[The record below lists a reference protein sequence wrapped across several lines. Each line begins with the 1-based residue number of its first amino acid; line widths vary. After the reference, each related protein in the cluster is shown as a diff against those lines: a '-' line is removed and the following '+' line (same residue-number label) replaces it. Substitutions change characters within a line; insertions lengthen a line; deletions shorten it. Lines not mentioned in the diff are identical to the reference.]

1 MSLNRQQVLDIVFPR
16 STTLR
21 GQRFTQD
28 TPILVDVWVAF
39 AGHPGERQELLLT
52 PHRETNVQKLAREV
66 QTRLTAED
74 PESTSGVIYN
84 QSHVLARVTLRE
96 LIRVVLP
103 LSYWWA
109 REVQRPYG
117 GRVGELLDGLLA
129 RENFDEL
136 LMVPASQDRERRYSE
151 DLLDFIRIAGLIA
164 IDQAAPPPPT
174 GTTVLRDAV
183 LALSDLLKDVLP
195 PPAEPLLWNVF
206 CNRAVTGAVAESR
219 NAIKAD
225 AAERL
230 FQITCREICWAVIDS
245 GVDATHPAFVDSEAV
260 ARDNITYRP
269 HLPIP
274 PQYSR
279 VVRTYDFTRLRDIL
293 YGRPPAG
300 GKTGAQAAPVVQ
312 AGEAIDWDRIEPL
325 LRIQHDESYEPPVNE
340 HGTHVAGILAAAWR
354 VQGVGLSDE
363 ERRRL
368 PGQDMLGIC
377 PDIRI
382 YDLRVIDKN
391 GRGDEFTILAALQ
404 FVRHLNRFK
413 DSPVV
418 HGANLSLSLAHAVDS
433 FACGATP
440 VCEECNRLA
449 SSGVV
454 VVAAAGNRGY
464 SFSVETG
471 FETYH
476 GITITDPG
484 NADRVITV
492 GATHRSMPHKY
503 GVSYF
508 SSRGPTGDGRMKPD
522 LVAPGEK
529 IESVIPDVGW
539 ATLDGTS
546 MAAPHVSGAAAML
559 MARHAELIGHPERIK
574 KILCDNATD
583 LGRERS
589 FQGAG
594 MLDVLRALQAV

>member
-1 MSLNRQQVLDIVFPR
+1 MSLNRRQVLEIVFPR
-16 STTLR
+16 SNTLR

-39 AGHPGERQELLLT
+39 AEHPGARQELLLT
-52 PHRETNVQKLAREV
+52 PHRETNVQTLAREI
-66 QTRLTAED
+66 QARLADDD
-74 PESTSGVIYN
+74 PESSSGVIYN

-103 LSYWWA
+103 LSHWWL
-109 REVQRPYG
+109 REVERPYG
-117 GRVGELLDGLLA
+117 GRVTELLDGLLA

-164 IDQAAPPPPT
+164 IGEPAPLQPVNTDVLRRAVYALGGLLKDLPPPPN
-174 GTTVLRDAV
+174 
-183 LALSDLLKDVLP
+183 K
-195 PPAEPLLWNVF
+195 PLLWNVF
-206 CNRAVTGAVAESR
+206 CNRAVTGAVTESR

-230 FQITCREICWAVIDS
+230 FQISCQGIRWAVIDS
-245 GVDATHPAFVDSEAV
+245 GVDATHPAFVDFDAL
-260 ARDNITYRP
+260 ARENVTYRP
-269 HLPIP
+269 HVPVP

-293 YGRPPAG
+293 YGQPPAG
-300 GKTGAQAAPVVQ
+300 GRRSRKPTPVVPT
-312 AGEAIDWDRIEPL
+312 GEPIDWDRIEPL
-325 LRIQHDESYEPPVNE
+325 LRVEHDDSYQPPVNE
-340 HGTHVAGILAAAWR
+340 HGTHVAGILAAGWR
-354 VQGVGLSDE
+354 LQGVDLSEDE
-363 ERRRL
+363 RVRV
-368 PGQDMLGIC
+368 PDHDMLGIC

-382 YDLRVIDKN
+382 YDLRVIDQN

-413 DSPVV
+413 DSPVI
-418 HGANLSLSLAHAVDS
+418 HGANLSLSLAHDVDS

-440 VCEECNRLA
+440 ICEECNRLA

-464 SFSVETG
+464 SFSVESG
-471 FETYH
+471 FESYQ

-529 IESVIPDVGW
+529 IESVIPEVGW

-559 MARHAELIGHPERIK
+559 MARHTELIGHPERIK

>member
-1 MSLNRQQVLDIVFPR
+1 VSLNRQQVLDIVFPR

-136 LMVPASQDRERRYSE
+136 LMVPASQDREHRYSE

-164 IDQAAPPPPT
+164 IDQAAPPQPT
-174 GTTVLRDAV
+174 RTTVLRDAV
-183 LALSDLLKDVLP
+183 LALSDLLKDVPP

-230 FQITCREICWAVIDS
+230 FQITCRGICWAVIDS
-245 GVDATHPAFVDSEAV
+245 GVDATHPAFVDAEAT
-260 ARDNITYRP
+260 ARDNVTYRP

-274 PQYSR
+274 PRYSR

-300 GKTGAQAAPVVQ
+300 GAA
-312 AGEAIDWDRIEPL
+312 GGSDR
-325 LRIQHDESYEPPVNE
+325 
-340 HGTHVAGILAAAWR
+340 
-354 VQGVGLSDE
+354 
-363 ERRRL
+363 
-368 PGQDMLGIC
+368 LG
-377 PDIRI
+377 PYR
-382 YDLRVIDKN
+382 
-391 GRGDEFTILAALQ
+391 T
-404 FVRHLNRFK
+404 
-413 DSPVV
+413 
-418 HGANLSLSLAHAVDS
+418 
-433 FACGATP
+433 
-440 VCEECNRLA
+440 A
-449 SSGVV
+449 SS
-454 VVAAAGNRGY
+454 
-464 SFSVETG
+464 
-471 FETYH
+471 
-476 GITITDPG
+476 
-484 NADRVITV
+484 
-492 GATHRSMPHKY
+492 HR
-503 GVSYF
+503 
-508 SSRGPTGDGRMKPD
+508 
-522 LVAPGEK
+522 
-529 IESVIPDVGW
+529 
-539 ATLDGTS
+539 
-546 MAAPHVSGAAAML
+546 
-559 MARHAELIGHPERIK
+559 AR
-574 KILCDNATD
+574 
-583 LGRERS
+583 
-589 FQGAG
+589 
-594 MLDVLRALQAV
+594 